1 MRSRILIPALL
12 VLGALLAAFALYT
25 RAASAPLFDEPRG
38 PFAPRIAPVD
48 EALTFARS
56 RDRLLLVTDQDDRV
70 VRGRDLTAHLGPDRT
85 ADLLALY
92 RELGFDGVSSLR
104 APEVEIPLAALRNPV
119 DYRGPHV
126 AAGTNFKAHAE
137 EVHLDDPPC
146 LFPKRVEAT
155 GWNAD
160 VPYTDRL
167 DYEAELCMIPL
178 DDIVSPDSEVEYALV
193 LCNDFTDR
201 WTLVRDIDLSGP
213 LGRTGFPTGKGCPG
227 CLVTGYLVV
236 IPRDP
241 DFHRSLE
248 LQLFVEDALR
258 QRFVMD
264 QMILSIDDI
273 VAQAFAEADAPFA
286 YGDEFVSLLPAG
298 RIPAGTLVLTGTAA
312 GIAFKPV
319 NIWSQRFYLQP
330 GDVVRT
336 EGRFL
341 GHLEN
346 RVGSD

>member
-12 VLGALLAAFALYT
+12 VLGALLAAFALYS
-25 RAASAPLFDEPRG
+25 RSASAPLFEEVRG
-38 PFAPRIAPVD
+38 PFLPRIAPLD

-70 VRGRDLTAHLGPDRT
+70 VRGRNLTARLGVERT

-92 RELGFDGVSSLR
+92 RDLGFDAIRALR
-104 APEVEIPLAALRNPV
+104 APEVEVPLDELEPPV

-137 EVHLDDPPC
+137 EVYLDDPPF
-146 LFPKRVEAT
+146 LFPKLVDAT
-155 GWNAD
+155 DWNAD

-167 DYEAELCMIPL
+167 DYEAELCMIPV
-178 DDIVSPDSEVEYALV
+178 DDIASPEAEVEYALV

-201 WTLVRDIDLSGP
+201 WALVRDIDLSGP

-227 CLVTGYLVV
+227 CLATGYLVV
-236 IPRDP
+236 IPKDP
-241 DFHRSLE
+241 AFHRSLE
-248 LQLFVEDALR
+248 LQLFVDDALR

-273 VAQAFAEADAPFA
+273 VAQAFAEANDPFQ
-286 YGDEFVSLLPAG
+286 YGSETVPLLATG
-298 RIPAGTLVLTGTAA
+298 RIPAGTLLLTGTAA
-312 GIAFKPV
+312 GVAFKPI

-346 RVGSD
+346 RVGTD